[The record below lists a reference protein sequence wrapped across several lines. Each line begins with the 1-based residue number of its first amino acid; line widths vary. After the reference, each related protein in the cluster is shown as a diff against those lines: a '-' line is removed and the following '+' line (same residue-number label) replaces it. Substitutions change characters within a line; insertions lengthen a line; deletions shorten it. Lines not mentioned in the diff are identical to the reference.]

1 MRKEEKE
8 RKGDLVFGVDDDDDI
23 EFAAKPS
30 QLPLVGRCVTNFTQ
44 KQQ

>member
-8 RKGDLVFGVDDDDDI
+8 KEGDLVFGVDDDDI
-23 EFAAKPS
+23 EFAAKPTPS
-30 QLPLVGRCVTNFTQ
+30 GRCVTNFTQ